1 MIADAFKLLLF
12 RFSVCYYFHMFA
24 EERKQKILEYIKD
37 NRKATVQQL
46 CDEYDVSSATIRNDL
61 RDLEG
66 SGLLLRTHGGAIV
79 KNKAK
84 FELGTNEKKVLY
96 RNEKIEI
103 AERALDLIED
113 GDTIILD
120 TGTTTLELARKLGRR
135 KNLTIVTNDLDTA
148 LILDDIGMDHVIML
162 GGILRSGFHCS
173 IGQYARDML
182 DSLQVDKAFM
192 GVNGFTFEKGAST
205 PDIQHAEIKQAMVKS
220 AAKVYLLFDHS
231 KQGRKAFACFASIDE
246 IDGVVTDEVRKDDLS
261 AFDDAGIDV
270 YAIRTI

>member
-1 MIADAFKLLLF
+1 
-12 RFSVCYYFHMFA
+12 MFA
-24 EERKQKILEYIKD
+24 EERKQKILEYVRE

-61 RDLEG
+61 RELEG

-96 RNEKIEI
+96 RSEKAGI
-103 AERALDLIED
+103 AEKALELIED

-120 TGTTTLELARKLGRR
+120 TGTTTLELAKKLGRK
-135 KNLTIVTNDLDTA
+135 KNLTVVTNDLDTA
-148 LILDDIGMDHVIML
+148 LVLDDIGLENVIML
-162 GGILRSGFHCS
+162 GGPLRSGFHCS
-173 IGQYARDML
+173 IGQAARHML
-182 DSLQVDKAFM
+182 ENLQVDKAFM

-205 PDIQHAEIKQAMVKS
+205 PDLQHAEIKQSMVNS

-231 KQGRKAFACFASIDE
+231 KLGRKAFARFASLDE
-246 IDGVVTDEVRKDDLS
+246 IDCVVTDEVRKEDVPL
-261 AFDDAGIDV
+261 FEDAGIDLFTLNV
-270 YAIRTI
+270 KTY